1 MLVSKYVFA
10 DTCSLFSYLPLTCL
24 LLLKQFRTEEQIMER
39 SWGRVSLV
47 FIHFGFIKMILNM
60 ILNSLHVGK
69 NEKLAFVGGQN
80 HRFLID
86 KDTYLSKLNWS
97 LV

>member
-10 DTCSLFSYLPLTCL
+10 DTCSLFSHFPLTCL
-24 LLLKQFRTEEQIMER
+24 LLLKQFGTEEQIMER
-39 SWGRVSLV
+39 SWGKVSLV
-47 FIHFGFIKMILNM
+47 FIHFGLTKM

>member
-1 MLVSKYVFA
+1 
-10 DTCSLFSYLPLTCL
+10 
-24 LLLKQFRTEEQIMER
+24 
-39 SWGRVSLV
+39 
-47 FIHFGFIKMILNM
+47 MIWNM

-69 NEKLAFVGGQN
+69 NEKLAFVAGQN

-97 LV
+97 LVWINDPSSLNYYLEDGTDPDGRTGLLYSAEIKDLDCLYKLPPTK

>member
-1 MLVSKYVFA
+1 
-10 DTCSLFSYLPLTCL
+10 
-24 LLLKQFRTEEQIMER
+24 MER
-39 SWGRVSLV
+39 SWGKVSLV
-47 FIHFGFIKMILNM
+47 FIHFRLIKM